1 MADNFIKE
9 RNEAV
14 IEAFKGDYEKLYLY
28 ARKWNGS
35 EFCEQFKSATD
46 ELKRM
51 TVCKMVCAIISEEM
65 TPYKRE
71 AEQWLRDHGAHPTN
85 GGV

>member
-1 MADNFIKE
+1 MDSFIKE

-14 IEAFKGDYEKLYLY
+14 ISAFKGDYLLLYRY
-28 ARKWNGS
+28 MKKWNGR
-35 EFCEQFKSATD
+35 EFYEQFKSATD
-46 ELKRM
+46 EVKRM

-65 TPYKRE
+65 TPYKHE
-71 AEQWLRDHGAHPTN
+71 AEQWLRKHGASPTG